1 MTIFHA
7 GFRIKLNQRQREHL
21 TRGLQATAIGQLAYF
36 GYRMI
41 TQGKI
46 WLFVVSLFLYAAI
59 ESYALF
65 LLRDIR

>member
-1 MTIFHA
+1 MT
-7 GFRIKLNQRQREHL
+7 LNLRQREHL
-21 TRGLQATAIGQLAYF
+21 TRGLQAGAIGQLAYF

-46 WLFVVSLFLYAAI
+46 GLFVTLLLLYAAV

-65 LLRDIR
+65 LLRDIE